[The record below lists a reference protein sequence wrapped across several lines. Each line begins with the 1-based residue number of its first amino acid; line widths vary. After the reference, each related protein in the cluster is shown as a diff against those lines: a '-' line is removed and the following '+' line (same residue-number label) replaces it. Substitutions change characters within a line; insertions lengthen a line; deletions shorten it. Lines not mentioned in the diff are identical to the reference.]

1 MANLLVTGGA
11 GYIGSH
17 VLLALL
23 EYGHNVVVLDN
34 FSNSTR
40 ETLRRVAD
48 LAGESAASRLT
59 VIKGDIRNASDI
71 ARAFSAVPVG
81 TVVNAVLHFAG
92 LKAVGESVQV
102 PLNYWDVNSTGTCQ
116 LLKTMQSYGCR
127 TLVFSS
133 SCTVYGTSEMVP
145 ISEDSPILPINPY
158 GYTKAAVE
166 QMLSDLALSQNG
178 WRIASLR
185 YFNPVGAHPS
195 RRIGEDPMGIPNN
208 LFPLICHCLVG
219 RRKVLHVYGN
229 DWPTPDGTCI
239 RDYIHVMDLVDGH
252 IAALDKLLD
261 EDELLLK
268 LNLGT
273 GYGFSVLEVLTT
285 FEQVSNRSLPF
296 EVVQRRPGDA
306 AIAVA
311 DSELAFQSL
320 GWRAKRGLE
329 EMCSDALAWQVANPN
344 GYTS

>member
-40 ETLRRVAD
+40 ESLRRVAD
-48 LAGESAASRLT
+48 LAGEAAASRLT

-71 ARAFSAVPVG
+71 ARAFSAVPAG
-81 TVVNAVLHFAG
+81 TFVNAVLHFAG

-116 LLKTMQSYGCR
+116 LLKTMQSSGCR

-145 ISEDSPILPINPY
+145 ISEDAPILPINPY

-178 WRIASLR
+178 WRIASLGH
-185 YFNPVGAHPS
+185 FNPVGAHTTG
-195 RRIGEDPMGIPNN
+195 RLGEDPRGMPKN
-208 LFPLICHCLVG
+208 LFPLVCQVLVG
-219 RRKVLHVYGN
+219 RRKALHVFGH
-229 DWPTPDGTCI
+229 DWPTPDGTCV
-239 RDYIHVMDLVDGH
+239 RDYIHVLDLADVN
-252 IAALDKLLD
+252 IAALDRLLD
-261 EDELLLK
+261 DDSQFPT

-273 GYGFSVLEVLTT
+273 GYGYSVLEVVET
-285 FEQVSNRSLPF
+285 FQLITKRSVPYEMVDF
-296 EVVQRRPGDA
+296 RPSDA
-306 AIAVA
+306 AITVA
-311 DSELAFQSL
+311 DPDLA
-320 GWRAKRGLE
+320 GIRMDWRVMRDLE
-329 EMCSDALAWQVANPN
+329 NMCSDSWAWQLANPN
-344 GYTS
+344 GYSS